1 MYKMNPDLI
10 ERMYLDHKKTVYQIC
25 LILLKNKQDA
35 EDAMSE
41 VFMRLF
47 KSGKTFESFEHEK
60 AWLITVAKNICFSSF
75 RNFWRK
81 VKSLDSVKD
90 VSDIIKTDE
99 TLLLVVKLPK
109 IQRIAVYLYYYAGY
123 SIEEMSKIIN
133 VKENTLKSHLRRAR
147 QNLKL
152 EMENG

>member
-1 MYKMNPDLI
+1 MNPDVI
-10 ERMYLDHKKTVYQIC
+10 ERIYLEQKKTVYQIC

-47 KSGKTFESFEHEK
+47 KSGKAFESFEHEK
-60 AWLITVAKNICFSSF
+60 AWLIKVAKNICFDSF

-81 VKSLDSVKD
+81 VKRIDSLKNVCE
-90 VSDIIKTDE
+90 VIKTDE
-99 TLLLVVKLPK
+99 TLTLIAKLPK
-109 IQRIAVYLYYYAGY
+109 IQRIAVYLHYYAGY
-123 SIEEMSKIIN
+123 SLDEMSKLIN

-147 QNLKL
+147 QSLKL
-152 EMENG
+152 EIET